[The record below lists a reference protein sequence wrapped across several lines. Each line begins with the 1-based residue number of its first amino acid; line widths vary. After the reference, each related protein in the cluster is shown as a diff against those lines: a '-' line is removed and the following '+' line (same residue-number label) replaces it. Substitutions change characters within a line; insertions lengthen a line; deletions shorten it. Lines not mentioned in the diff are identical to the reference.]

1 MQYSVLYEYLYIHS
15 SFSEMYKINK
25 VLLTIIFKQKLMPV
39 ILGH

>member
-1 MQYSVLYEYLYIHS
+1 MNIFIYILV
-15 SFSEMYKINK
+15 FSEMYKINK